1 MKQSTGSMSRL
12 PITRRRLVGASA
24 ATLGVA
30 AISGVHPAFIGAQ
43 DESLSGDL
51 TYWHHFTSD
60 SEMLGLEQAT
70 ESFAAAYPNVTI
82 TSENIPNADYMT
94 QFTTAAVGGA
104 LPDVAMAATDRIPD
118 MLALGGLVDLTERF
132 NAWEDRANIS
142 ETLMPG
148 ATIDGQIVG
157 LPMFL
162 FVDWLYYRQ
171 DWFEEAGIAP
181 PTTWAEMREAA
192 IAITDPA
199 AGRYGFGLRGGDGGQ
214 GHVLNIMRAYGGL
227 SVDDAGVPVISRD
240 EAIEAVAFWA
250 GLFTTDEVAPPS
262 APNDSY
268 SQIMQ
273 AFRTGQTAMVL
284 HHTGSL
290 AEILADLTP
299 DQVMTVPVPAGPV
312 MQVAG
317 VAPQYNGI
325 CKDDNAD
332 AAWAWMTHWTTPDVA
347 IAFLE
352 TTGYFPASQA
362 AAEDARI
369 TDNPIYDAARNSI
382 DIGVL
387 PLQFI
392 GAPGWASTS
401 VLPAF
406 QQVLTGQA
414 TAEEA
419 VDQMIADL
427 EAEIG

>member
-1 MKQSTGSMSRL
+1 MNAHEF
-12 PITRRRLVGASA
+12 TRRRLIGTALGGAAFAAGASA
-24 ATLGVA
+24 LPLA
-30 AISGVHPAFIGAQ
+30 AGAQ
-43 DESLSGDL
+43 DVAGDI

-60 SEMLGLEQAT
+60 SEMQGLEEAT
-70 ESFAAAYPNVTI
+70 ASFQAAYPNVTV

-118 MLALGGLVDLTERF
+118 MLALGGLIDLTERF

-142 ETLMPG
+142 DTLMPG
-148 ATIDGQIVG
+148 ATIDGQVVG

-162 FVDWLYYRQ
+162 FVDWLYYRK
-171 DWFEEAGIAP
+171 DWFEEAGLTP
-181 PTTWAEMREAA
+181 PTTWDEMREAA
-192 IAITDPA
+192 IALTDA
-199 AGRYGFGLRGGDGGQ
+199 TAGRYGFGLRGGDGGQ

-240 EAIEAVAFWA
+240 EAIAAVTFWS
-250 GLFTTDEVAPPS
+250 GLFTTDQVAPPS

-273 AFRTGQTAMVL
+273 AFRTGQTAMLL

-290 AEILADLTP
+290 AEILGDLTT
-299 DQVMTVPVPAGPV
+299 DQVMTTPVPAGPV

-325 CKDDNAD
+325 CKPDNED
-332 AAWAWMTHWTTPDVA
+332 AAWAWMTHWTTADVA
-347 IAFLE
+347 IQFLE
-352 TTGYFPASQA
+352 TTGYFPASA
-362 AAEDARI
+362 AASQDARI

-387 PLQFI
+387 PLQFV

-401 VLPAF
+401 VLPNF

-414 TAEEA
+414 TPEQA

-427 EAEIG
+427 EAEVG

>member
-1 MKQSTGSMSRL
+1 MNQSG
-12 PITRRRLVGASA
+12 ITIARYPLSRRRLLGASLGA
-24 ATLGVA
+24 AALAGA
-30 AISGVHPAFIGAQ
+30 HPALAAQ
-43 DESLSGDL
+43 DDALSGDL

-60 SEMLGLEQAT
+60 SEMLGLEEAT
-70 ESFAAAYPNVTI
+70 ASFQAAYPNVTV

-104 LPDVAMAATDRIPD
+104 LPDVAMAAADRIPD
-118 MLALGGLVDLTERF
+118 MLALGGLTDLTERF
-132 NAWEDRANIS
+132 DTWADRANIS
-142 ETLMPG
+142 DTLMTG
-148 ATIDGQIVG
+148 ATIDGQVVG

-171 DWFEEAGIAP
+171 DWFDEAGIAP

-192 IAITDPA
+192 IAVTDPA

-214 GHVLNIMRAYGGL
+214 GQVMNIMRAYGGL
-227 SVDDAGVPVISRD
+227 SIDDAGVPVISRD

-250 GLFTTDEVAPPS
+250 GLFTTDQVAPPS

-290 AEILADLTP
+290 AEITADLTP
-299 DQVMTVPVPAGPV
+299 ETQVMTTMVPAGPA

-317 VAPQYNGI
+317 VSPLFNGI
-325 CKDDNAD
+325 CREDNAD
-332 AAWAWMTHWTTPDVA
+332 AAWAWMTHWTTPDTA

-352 TTGYFPASQA
+352 ATGYFPASQA
-362 AAEDARI
+362 ASQDARI
-369 TDNPIYDAARNSI
+369 TDNPIYDAARSSI
-382 DIGVL
+382 EVGVL

-401 VLPAF
+401 VLPNF

-414 TAEEA
+414 TAEAA